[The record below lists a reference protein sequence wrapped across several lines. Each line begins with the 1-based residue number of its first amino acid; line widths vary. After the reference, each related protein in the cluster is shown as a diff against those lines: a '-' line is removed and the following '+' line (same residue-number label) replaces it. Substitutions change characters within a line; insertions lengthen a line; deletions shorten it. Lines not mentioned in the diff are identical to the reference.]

1 MEKGGK
7 RGQVSRRVRLQD
19 VAARV
24 GVSVATVSRALA
36 SEDGVRGE
44 LRERIL
50 AVARELN
57 YPLPSSLAGQKVVL
71 AASAAAMIDYA
82 RNQFSLHVLEGLLD
96 RAATLRMEVVT
107 RTVANAA
114 DERAALAEAEADDG
128 VAGVL
133 FLTLDDEEMLAP
145 TRGFAKPII
154 LVNGDDPDMR
164 LSSVAPRNRSAA
176 ALATSHLRR
185 LGHRRILFLTR
196 PGRRTIARR
205 HEGWRDAMGDE
216 ADPSLV
222 VTVDDWLPE
231 LAAGAVS
238 RRLAERG
245 RDFTAILA
253 AGDSLAA
260 GAMMALA
267 AAGIRVPDDVS
278 VMGMDGLPQT
288 ALLNPP
294 LSAVEMP
301 MRALGSVALDLLRE
315 TARGFEMP
323 AQRVELACRIVERA
337 STGPAPE

>member
-7 RGQVSRRVRLQD
+7 RNRVSPRVRLQD
-19 VAARV
+19 VARRC

-36 SEDGVRGE
+36 SEEGVRPD
-44 LRERIL
+44 LRARIVE
-50 AVARELN
+50 VARELN

-82 RNQFSLHVLEGLLD
+82 RNQFSLHVLEGL
-96 RAATLRMEVVT
+96 RARAEALRMEVVT
-107 RTVANAA
+107 RTVSSAA
-114 DERAALAEAEADDG
+114 DEKALLAEAEADDE

-145 TRGFAKPII
+145 TRNFSKPLV

-164 LSSVAPRNRSAA
+164 LSSVAPSNRSAA
-176 ALATSHLRR
+176 ALATDYLRR
-185 LGHRRILFLTR
+185 LGHHRILFLTR

-205 HEGWRDAMGDE
+205 FEGWRDRMGAD

-222 VTVDDWLPE
+222 VEVGDWLPE
-231 LAAGAVS
+231 LAAEAITQ
-238 RRLAERG
+238 RLAEKG
-245 RDFTAILA
+245 RDFTAVLA

-260 GAMMALA
+260 GAIMALT
-267 AAGIRVPDDVS
+267 AAGIRLPGEVS

-294 LSAVEMP
+294 LSAVEIP
-301 MRALGSVALDLLRE
+301 MRALGAVALDLLRE
-315 TARGFEMP
+315 TATGFEMP
-323 AQRVELACRIVERA
+323 ARRVELACRIVERG
-337 STGPAPE
+337 STGPALA